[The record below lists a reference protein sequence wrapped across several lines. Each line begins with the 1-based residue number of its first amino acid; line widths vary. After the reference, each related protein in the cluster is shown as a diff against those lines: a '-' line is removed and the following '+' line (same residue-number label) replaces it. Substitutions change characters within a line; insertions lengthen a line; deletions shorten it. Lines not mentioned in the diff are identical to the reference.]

1 MMEPGMLNVAQKVSL
16 HHPGTHTHT
25 WRTHKH
31 THTQAEQR
39 GCSACETC
47 GRQTGGGLIPAG
59 APSFHGSSDLCS
71 RWRTDA
77 SLPDVQTPPFYQHS
91 SKLKTQVA
99 DSLVH
104 SSLLSSFRSFSQQM
118 KFKALLSVVEEE
130 NVGSASWQP
139 PRSSTLLSLALL
151 RSMLLQHCM
160 LATWV
165 HSHSVLSSSAF
176 VFGVFFSVLGDA
188 QARWLA
194 SWGM

>member
-1 MMEPGMLNVAQKVSL
+1 MEN
-16 HHPGTHTHT
+16 THTHMR
-25 WRTHKH
+25 WQNKEAALRVRRV
-31 THTQAEQR
+31 E
-39 GCSACETC
+39 
-47 GRQTGGGLIPAG
+47 GRLEEDWSQPELLG
-59 APSFHGSSDLCS
+59 SFHGNSDKCS
-71 RWRTDA
+71 RWRADA

-104 SSLLSSFRSFSQQM
+104 SSLLSFRSFSQQM

-130 NVGSASWQP
+130 DVGSASWQP
-139 PRSSTLLSLALL
+139 PRSSTLLSSALL
-151 RSMLLQHCM
+151 RSMLLLHCM

-176 VFGVFFSVLGDA
+176 VLGFFLGRGDA